1 MLCLQLK
8 AYPEIYEGYV
18 PMAYSDY
25 LKKMNKYYPYLNF
38 YGFTLKALLKEFH
51 AYTFFS
57 WVDETEVVNGV
68 IMSHC
73 RLRQIRYGQ
82 QPNISSF
89 LATHLLFVCL
99 VSTVSFLDF
108 RKLVG
113 VLSGGHTLSSHIM
126 A

>member
-51 AYTFFS
+51 AYTFF
-57 WVDETEVVNGV
+57 
-68 IMSHC
+68 
-73 RLRQIRYGQ
+73 
-82 QPNISSF
+82 F
-89 LATHLLFVCL
+89 LGGWNRSGEWGDHVTLQAAADSVWAT
-99 VSTVSFLDF
+99 T
-108 RKLVG
+108 
-113 VLSGGHTLSSHIM
+113 
-126 A
+126 